1 MTIAEVKKL
10 VRILCAGA
18 GLFILATG
26 AQARDNAVLRSGFS
40 ISHDHRQ
47 VLGATTR
54 LFLNESEREFVD
66 ISSTEIEHFEIDDTP
81 VPPSRSEPSIGAKR
95 SPDLNEIV
103 ATAAR
108 NNQLDADF
116 VHSVIRAESNGNSR
130 AVSRKGALGLMQ
142 LMPKT
147 ATALGVKNSLDASE
161 NVGAGSRYLRELL
174 ARYHNDPV
182 RALAAYN
189 AGAGRVNQYGGVPP
203 YRETRA
209 YIAAIIRDFNRRKAD
224 AARAALSGKKLAD
237 NNPAK
242 GSSPSQSSDG
252 N

>member
-1 MTIAEVKKL
+1 MKIAGRKTS
-10 VRILCAGA
+10 VRILCAIA
-18 GLFILATG
+18 GGLALTTLLH
-26 AQARDNAVLRSGFS
+26 ARDNAVLHSGFS

-54 LFLNESEREFVD
+54 LFLSESEQEFVD
-66 ISSTEIEHFEIDDTP
+66 VSNLDIDRFEKDETPAP
-81 VPPSRSEPSIGAKR
+81 VPAPEIAAKR
-95 SPDLNEIV
+95 SPDLNEII

-116 VHSVIRAESNGNSR
+116 VRSVVRAESNDNVK
-130 AVSRKGALGLMQ
+130 AVSRKGAQGLMQ

-147 ATALGVKNSLDASE
+147 AAALGVKNSLDASE

-189 AGAGRVNQYGGVPP
+189 AGAARVKQYGGVPP
-203 YRETRA
+203 YPETRA
-209 YIAAIIRDFNRRKAD
+209 YIAAIIRDFNRRKAE
-224 AARAALSGKKLAD
+224 AARDARKGKKLAG
-237 NNPAK
+237 NNPAQ
-242 GSSPSQSSDG
+242 GPSPSQSPDG